1 MSSGIENDESYLV
14 KKERKVDLQTLMKYF
29 EPIEWEMNDF
39 HNLNLETLEMDNTHL
54 SSVPESILE
63 IEYYAFREV
72 QAVSFNYNP
81 NLKDADVLG
90 KLENLQA
97 INMWGCNL
105 EEVPESWARLK
116 KISFLGL
123 ANNPNLTNFSAI
135 ASMNSLQFLD
145 LGCCGLKRLPQEIV
159 QISSHLVVLALG
171 GNVDIEIDSATI
183 SKLRKLRRLSLNDC
197 GLAEVPQGV
206 YELSQLR
213 HLHVDNNDVTTLS
226 QHVLKLHQLVGLSVT
241 GNPEIRLPKIMGQM
255 EMLQQ
260 VVVDDV
266 YDVTKI
272 SFQIR
277 SKVRRRSHVRSVFI
291 PKQ

>member
-1 MSSGIENDESYLV
+1 MSGIENEESYLI
-14 KKERKVDLQTLMKYF
+14 KKERKVDLQTLLKHF

-39 HNLNLETLEMDNTHL
+39 HDLILETLEMDNAHL
-54 SSVPESILE
+54 TSVPESIQE

-72 QAVSFNYNP
+72 QAVSFNHNP
-81 NLKDADVLG
+81 NLRDASVLG

-105 EEVPESWARLK
+105 QEIPESWARLS

-123 ANNPNLTNFSAI
+123 ANNPNLKTFSAI
-135 ASMNSLQFLD
+135 TSMTSLQFLD

-171 GNVDIEIDSATI
+171 GNVDIEIDDVTI

-197 GLAEVPQGV
+197 GLVEVPKGV
-206 YELSQLR
+206 YELCQLR
-213 HLHVDNNDVTTLS
+213 HLHVDNNHITSLT

-241 GNPEIRLPKIMGQM
+241 GNPEIKLPKVMGQM

-260 VVVDDV
+260 VVVDDI
-266 YDVTKI
+266 YDVRSI
-272 SFQIR
+272 SFQMR
-277 SKVRRRSHVRSVFI
+277 NKVRRRSHVRSVFI